1 MSQLAAQTD
10 RLDALLGALAA
21 QAERLPGGVQ
31 RWALLGAGAVCGAVQ
46 PSRERRCAARRCVL
60 CGTMTCGCPVLP
72 PCRKPSKDGGVL
84 LHELTLTTPRG
95 EQTLCKGLSLA
106 LAPGQSLLIVGPSGV
121 GKTSIMRAVAG
132 EAAQP
137 GAGEGSPW
145 GAISSTS
152 ATTEAQRAWQP
163 GAEQAR

>member
-1 MSQLAAQTD
+1 VNNLSDMSQLAAQTD

-31 RWALLGAGAVCGAVQ
+31 
-46 PSRERRCAARRCVL
+46 
-60 CGTMTCGCPVLP
+60 
-72 PCRKPSKDGGVL
+72 RKPSKDGGVL